1 MKKYL
6 YSLALLFLGG
16 GLFAQV
22 GINHDGSDPAD
33 GTILHVKSQAATKP
47 DVVVSDNTGY
57 VGIGTTDPQD
67 RLDVWGGFRMSL
79 DGNNYVR
86 FFGAPTQIAGHNV
99 MEGLVQI
106 AGVAIQRYA
115 FLVPNA
121 NGGLDTLVTL
131 FPPTGGIG
139 IGTNTPFPGN
149 ILQINATNDTLKG
162 YVVVKKENGYVGIGT
177 PNPQNRLD
185 IWGTVR
191 LSVTPAD
198 YMLITAR
205 PMVIG
210 DQTAA
215 EAVAQLEG
223 NAIQRYAFVANNGN
237 GYDTLVSIF
246 RPTGGIGIGTN
257 LPQGKIHVHLT
268 DNDLDLGI
276 GSIGMEYNGF
286 DTWQGM
292 AVVKDP
298 NTSLIFPML
307 AYGPET
313 KPFTITQFTGD
324 NRSLPSETRMTF
336 MPTGATG
343 IGDPSTHNKP
353 DAALTVSNGP
363 MIHLSGVHGDLL
375 KLLDDNTERIVVD
388 ANGNVTFPNGGSIT
402 VPEFTTSGDATING
416 DLYLNNLSVVG
427 DAEIA
432 GTTTL
437 EDDLSGKNA
446 LFDGDLS
453 VTGTIGTDGNIEMS
467 GNTHLTRTDQGSADL
482 LPYAY
487 AVVAANGDT
496 SGDTEN
502 LLVIHD
508 ANTNVYT
515 ITFNDDYN
523 PSDFVVLITPQN
535 DSPVMAV
542 TGQDGTDLVVKLY
555 DTDGNGVES
564 AFQILVYK
572 K

>member
-86 FFGAPTQIAGHNV
+86 FFGAPTQIAGQTV

-198 YMLITAR
+198 YMLITAS

-210 DQTAA
+210 DQAA
-215 EAVAQLEG
+215 LEAVAQLEG

-237 GYDTLVSIF
+237 DYDTLVSIF

-276 GSIGMEYNGF
+276 GSIGMEYNRF

-402 VPEFTTSGDATING
+402 VPQIRATNDAYVDG
-416 DLYLNNLSVVG
+416 QLY
-427 DAEIA
+427 I
-432 GTTTL
+432 TQHL
-437 EDDLSGKNA
+437 EVLGNFSLGPGGK
-446 LFDGDLS
+446 LYRG
-453 VTGTIGTDGNIEMS
+453 
-467 GNTHLTRTDQGSADL
+467 DQGLADL
-482 LPYAY
+482 LPYLY
-487 AVVAANGDT
+487 GIIAADGSIINRAGFLEVT
-496 SGDTEN
+496 HSSGT
-502 LLVIHD
+502 
-508 ANTNVYT
+508 NTYKLR
-515 ITFNDDYN
+515 FNDDYN
-523 PSDFVVLITPQN
+523 PTNFVVLITPQN